1 MAAAKF
7 MLTGL
12 LLIIE
17 KHMGFLHAMESY
29 LITRVQ
35 EEEIVLCLKK
45 LLKQFPK
52 LHKMIIL
59 Y

>member
-1 MAAAKF
+1 MAQQNY
-7 MLTGL
+7 MHTGL

-17 KHMGFLHAMESY
+17 KHMGFLHAMEFY
-29 LITRVQ
+29 LIMKVQ

-45 LLKQFPK
+45 LLNQFAK
-52 LHKMIIL
+52 FHKMIIL

>member
-1 MAAAKF
+1 MAQQNY
-7 MLTGL
+7 MHTGL

-45 LLKQFPK
+45 LLKQFAK
-52 LHKMIIL
+52 FHKMIIL